1 MEFNFVPRVLSNF
14 LIESKFN
21 QILNHIYKSEMFDF
35 LLTIP
40 YCVTWLHKFMPSI
53 HLKIPN
59 SCAFFILPFK
69 FQYLFIVSHKM
80 YIFKQKIVIE
90 NKSIHKAFNEIIQYY
105 WWYHWCGLIPRP
117 FHYLTKKNWLT
128 KKINCPNCWEFR
140 GVI

>member
-1 MEFNFVPRVLSNF
+1 
-14 LIESKFN
+14 
-21 QILNHIYKSEMFDF
+21 MFDF

-53 HLKIPN
+53 YLKIPN

-105 WWYHWCGLIPRP
+105 C
-117 FHYLTKKNWLT
+117 
-128 KKINCPNCWEFR
+128 
-140 GVI
+140 